1 LALERLGGHA
11 AAIGRRLR
19 LPVVSQSPDQAAAHF
34 GWFAHFA
41 AIDVLAAS
49 ERTRAELGWT
59 PTQPGLLADLDQ
71 HYDFKA

>member
-1 LALERLGGHA
+1 
-11 AAIGRRLR
+11 
-19 LPVVSQSPDQAAAHF
+19 VHF

-41 AIDVLAAS
+41 AIDSLASS

-71 HYDFKA
+71 PYYFKA